1 MNPFSL
7 KDKTIL
13 ITGASSGIGRSCSV
27 ECSKSGASLI
37 LVARNEEELEKTVS
51 MLAPNT
57 QWEIIAADITTS
69 ENLEELIAGKI
80 SSIGK
85 ISGFI
90 HCAGVEKTLP
100 LKKHTPNYIRIFLQ
114 LTLLPDLKLQRYY
127 PQKYKTETSSFVF
140 ISSVAGMVGEIGKAA
155 YSSSK
160 GAVISGARSLAM
172 ELSRS
177 NIRVNS
183 ISPAMVNTPIL
194 ENMFESIGEDAA
206 QEIIRKHP
214 LGIGKPE
221 DVANAC
227 IFLLSDAA
235 GWVTGSNLVVDGD
248 ILLSNYF
255 WDRSS
260 IIFSTALKI
269 FLLSN

>member
-1 MNPFSL
+1 MNQFSL
-7 KDKTIL
+7 ENKIIL

-37 LVARNEEELEKTVS
+37 LIARNDEELQKTVS
-51 MLAPNT
+51 MLAQDT
-57 QWEIIAADITTS
+57 KVETIIADIAQC
-69 ENLEELIAGKI
+69 ENLEELIAEKVSILGKI
-80 SSIGK
+80 A
-85 ISGFI
+85 GFI

-100 LKKHTPNYIRIFLQ
+100 LKKHTPQLYQDIFAVNVIAGFEIAKVLS
-114 LTLLPDLKLQRYY
+114 LK
-127 PQKYKTETSSFVF
+127 KYKTETSSFVF

-160 GAVISGARSLAM
+160 GAVISGARSMAM

-194 ENMFESIGEDAA
+194 EKMFENIGEDAA
-206 QEIIRKHP
+206 EEILKKHP

-235 GWVTGSNLVVDGD
+235 RWITGSNLVVDGGY
-248 ILLSNYF
+248 S
-255 WDRSS
+255 
-260 IIFSTALKI
+260 AQ
-269 FLLSN
+269 

>member
-1 MNPFSL
+1 MEVFSL
-7 KDKTIL
+7 KNKIIL

-27 ECSKSGASLI
+27 ECSKSGAGLI
-37 LVARNEEELEKTVS
+37 LVARNEEELKKTVS
-51 MLAPNT
+51 MLAPGT
-57 QWEIIAADITTS
+57 KAETIIADIAEG
-69 ENLEELIAGKI
+69 ENLEELIAEKV
-80 SSIGK
+80 SVMGK

-100 LKKHTPNYIRIFLQ
+100 LKKHTPQLYHDIFAVNVIAGFEIAKILS
-114 LTLLPDLKLQRYY
+114 LK
-127 PQKYKTETSSFVF
+127 KYKTENSSFVF

-160 GAVISGARSLAM
+160 GAVISGARSMAM

-194 ENMFESIGEDAA
+194 EKMFENIGEDAA
-206 QEIIRKHP
+206 EEILKKHP

-235 GWVTGSNLVVDGD
+235 GWITGSNLVVDGGY
-248 ILLSNYF
+248 S
-255 WDRSS
+255 
-260 IIFSTALKI
+260 AQ
-269 FLLSN
+269 